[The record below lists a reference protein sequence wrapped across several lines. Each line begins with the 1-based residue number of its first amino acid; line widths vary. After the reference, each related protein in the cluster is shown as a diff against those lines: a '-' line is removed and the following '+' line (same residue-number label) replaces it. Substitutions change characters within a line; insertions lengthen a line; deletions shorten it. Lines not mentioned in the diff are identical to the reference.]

1 MSMEKTSASSLA
13 SPRNLLIAGA
23 VLLLVGGGAV
33 AVFASGQGK
42 SVMTADASANTPVQG
57 FASGDKQG
65 GAAANVKSDWKPSA
79 DKAPI
84 APKTSESKNVG
95 VADNTLASVKNTST
109 MVADNNPLNV
119 ISYGSTSAPITIIE
133 YGSLACPHCA
143 EFDAVELPKIKA
155 NYIDKGLVRLIFR
168 PYELPQFNGIDA
180 YAALLAL
187 CLQPERR
194 TAMIEMLYRQQMDW
208 IPYNTPPAQMKDKL
222 FSSLKNY
229 GRNAGLSDATVD
241 QCLSNQA
248 NQNWLGAV
256 VAQGDKDGVDGTPKF
271 FINGEKT
278 DNMSFEDWQ
287 KKLNA
292 ILAKKR
298 S

>member
-1 MSMEKTSASSLA
+1 MSGDKPSASGLVSQ
-13 SPRNLLIAGA
+13 RNLLIAGGI
-23 VLLLVGGGAV
+23 LLLAGSAAL
-33 AVFASGQGK
+33 AVFASGEHKTQL
-42 SVMTADASANTPVQG
+42 VAEATATQPLG
-57 FASGDKQG
+57 FAGNDKQG
-65 GAAANVKSDWKPSA
+65 GAAPNVKGNWKPTG
-79 DKAPI
+79 DKAPV
-84 APKTSESKNVG
+84 APKTSDTKNIG
-95 VADNTLASVKNTST
+95 VADNTLASVKNANT

-119 ISYGSTSAPITIIE
+119 ISYGSPNAPITIIE

-143 EFDAVELPKIKA
+143 EFEAVELPKIKA
-155 NYIDKGLVRLIFR
+155 AFIDKGLVRLIFR
-168 PYELPQFNGIDA
+168 PYELPQFNGVDA
-180 YAALLAL
+180 YAALLVT

-194 TAMIEMLYRQQMDW
+194 TAMVEMLYRQQADW
-208 IPYNTPPAQMKDKL
+208 VPYNTPPDQMKAKL
-222 FSSLKNY
+222 FTSLKNY
-229 GRNAGLSDATVD
+229 GRAAGLSDATVD

-256 VAQGDKDGVDGTPKF
+256 DAQGDKDGVDGTPKF